1 MSHFVGFVFGNNVDE
16 LLSPYDENMEVDKYV
31 KYTKDEA
38 VDEVK
43 GIHADNYEYALK
55 VLDKYQDP
63 KSDWEKEQVQ
73 TRL

>member
-38 VDEVK
+38 VVK